1 MSLEEQSKEMKE
13 AIAGAMLHA
22 TILLWSIAEEI
33 EEDYPER
40 SQQLKDL
47 NEVCGDLF
55 NFFKPKEGLK
65 IEAVIED

>member
-1 MSLEEQSKEMKE
+1 MSLEKQSGEMKE

-22 TILLWSIAEEI
+22 TILLWSVAEEI

-47 NEVCGDLF
+47 NKVCGELF
-55 NFFKPKEGLK
+55 NFFKPKEGIK
-65 IEAVIED
+65 VEAVIER

>member
-33 EEDYPER
+33 E
-40 SQQLKDL
+40 
-47 NEVCGDLF
+47 
-55 NFFKPKEGLK
+55 K
-65 IEAVIED
+65 IIQNDHNNSKI